1 MKFIHLFILAVSIQS
16 LTSVQPLIAQSNEPL
31 RIVAIGA
38 HPDDTDIQFGGTAA
52 LFSAMGHSVKF
63 VSLTNGDA
71 GHYAEGGGMLAKRRY
86 AEAQEAARRLGIDAY
101 VVLDNHDAELQPELH
116 IRHQVIRE
124 IREWEA
130 DVVISHRPNDYH
142 PDHRNTGVI
151 VTDAAFLVIVPNVVP
166 DTPALKKNPLFLY
179 YQDRFQ
185 KPSPFEPDIAIDISD
200 SFDAKIFA
208 LDAHESQVYEW
219 LPSISGGIEQ
229 VPDGDQERIEWL
241 AGQRTRRITPA
252 VRQTLAR
259 WYGEDHA
266 GGVEY
271 VEAFEIA
278 EYGSN
283 PSEEEIRRLFPMLP
297 QTP

>member
-1 MKFIHLFILAVSIQS
+1 MKFLLLFTLAFATQA
-16 LTSVQPLIAQSNEPL
+16 LTAGHELFAQIDEPL

-86 AEAQEAARRLGIDAY
+86 EEAQEAARRLGIDAY

-166 DTPALKKNPLFLY
+166 DTPALEKNPIFLY

-185 KPSPFEPDIAIDISD
+185 KPSPFEPDIAIDIGD
-200 SFDAKIFA
+200 SFNTKIYG
-208 LDAHESQVYEW
+208 LDAHVSQVYEW
-219 LPSISGGIEQ
+219 LPSISGGIDQ
-229 VPDGDQERIEWL
+229 VPDGEQERIEWL
-241 AGQRTRRITPA
+241 SERRARRITPA
-252 VRQTLAR
+252 VRQTLTK
-259 WYGEDHA
+259 WYGEAHA
-266 GGVEY
+266 ENVEHA
-271 VEAFEIA
+271 EAFEIA

-283 PSEEEIRRLFPMLP
+283 PSDEEIRRLFPMLP

>member
-1 MKFIHLFILAVSIQS
+1 MKIFLMMMAIAITPLVSSHS
-16 LTSVQPLIAQSNEPL
+16 LMAQTDDPL

-52 LFSAMGHSVKF
+52 LFAAMGHSVKF
-63 VSLTNGDA
+63 LSLTNGDA

-86 AEAQEAARRLGIDAY
+86 DEAQEAARRLGIDAY
-101 VVLDNHDAELQPELH
+101 VILDNHDAELQPELH
-116 IRHQVIRE
+116 IRHDVIRE

-166 DTPALKKNPLFLY
+166 DTPALEKNPIFLY

-185 KPSPFEPDIAIDISD
+185 KPSPFEPDIAVDIGD
-200 SFDAKIFA
+200 SFNTKIYGM
-208 LDAHESQVYEW
+208 DAHVSQFYEW

-229 VPDGDQERIEWL
+229 VPKGEQERFEWL
-241 AGQRTRRITPA
+241 KEIRTRPITPA
-252 VRQTLAR
+252 VRQTLAK

-266 GGVEY
+266 ATVEHA
-271 VEAFEIA
+271 EAFEIA
-278 EYGSN
+278 EYGSY
-283 PSEEEIRRLFPMLP
+283 PSDEEIRRLFPMLP
-297 QTP
+297 QSP